1 MNERTE
7 INQDEMEIDLKDLFT
22 ALKKK
27 IVPIV
32 LTSIVFAMIG
42 LVLATFI
49 IPKKYSSQATIYITP
64 QISEQGSIDY
74 NSLQTNSRMV
84 NNYMQILQG
93 EAITAQVAEK
103 VGLKSYTQVLSTL
116 SISNA
121 TDTELINIQSTTTD
135 PQLAYEIVKNTISV
149 FNEEMLDVLRIDNLA
164 VINEP
169 KVNKNP
175 VSPSRSKYMM
185 TGFAAGFLV
194 SAGLVTLFYLFD
206 NRLRTREAAENYLGI
221 PVLATVPYKR

>member
-175 VSPSRSKYMM
+175 VSPNRSKYMM